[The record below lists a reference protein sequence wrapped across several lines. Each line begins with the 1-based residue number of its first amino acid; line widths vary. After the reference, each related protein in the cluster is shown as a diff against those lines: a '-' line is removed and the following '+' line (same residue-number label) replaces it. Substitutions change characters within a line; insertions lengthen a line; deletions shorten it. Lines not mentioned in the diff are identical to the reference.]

1 MCVDAGVSSASTFA
15 LGASSD
21 VSERRACR
29 GGEPPVSLQVTH
41 RASANG
47 AGRLQDDLNRVREFT
62 RAHVQKPDEL
72 PLGASVPSQAAGTLE
87 VAGQTGAASGVGAL
101 TRRAGRGGTPVITGA
116 CPEVHGVGANRG
128 GGLRAECLE
137 GREAQPAAWL
147 PFVLANGV
155 GSPFAS
161 EHCSVLEE
169 GRDVTRA
176 PVPLFFSTR
185 EASAIR
191 ALGPLASTG
200 RDAARAPVLLF
211 FSANR
216 RVGLRS
222 GRLQSGE
229 SKRAACLSA
238 VSANGAC
245 SPLASDRGSVL
256 KKGRDVTRA
265 PVPLFSST
273 REASAMRALGPLAS
287 TGRVAMRAP
296 VLLSMSGM
304 NWEARRASVTS

>member
-1 MCVDAGVSSASTFA
+1 MCTSS
-15 LGASSD
+15 
-21 VSERRACR
+21 
-29 GGEPPVSLQVTH
+29 
-41 RASANG
+41 
-47 AGRLQDDLNRVREFT
+47 
-62 RAHVQKPDEL
+62 RAHTCRSPISSRSARVFPPKPRVL
-72 PLGASVPSQAAGTLE
+72 LRLRGATE
-87 VAGQTGAASGVGAL
+87 AASGVGAL

-238 VSANGAC
+238 VSANGAW

-273 REASAMRALGPLAS
+273 REASAIRALGPLAS